1 MKQSKNKID
10 CTPAKHEEGV
20 AKCLI
25 QMCKDSNAAITF
37 FSMDCEDGYEVT
49 ISARKKGTRTYNEF
63 SLEEFEAI
71 KAMAEEKL
79 DRLRTIRSSR
89 TSSMFAKEILRMQK
103 KMSRSKRTLMMKKS
117 RINLVM
123 QCNILT
129 ATDILICEY
138 SIHK

>member
-49 ISARKKGTRTYNEF
+49 ISARQTEDNQKFQDIIDVCESNI
-63 SLEEFEAI
+63 A
-71 KAMAEEKL
+71 
-79 DRLRTIRSSR
+79 D
-89 TSSMFAKEILRMQK
+89 AKENEQEQE
-103 KMSRSKRTLMMKKS
+103 
-117 RINLVM
+117 NLDDEEE
-123 QCNILT
+123 QN
-129 ATDILICEY
+129 
-138 SIHK
+138 

>member
-25 QMCKDSNAAITF
+25 QMCKDSNAAITS

-49 ISARKKGTRTYNEF
+49 ISARKKGTRIYNEF

-79 DRLRTIRSSR
+79 AQTEDKQKLQDIIDVCESNIEDI
-89 TSSMFAKEILRMQK
+89 KEKAQEQE
-103 KMSRSKRTLMMKKS
+103 
-117 RINLVM
+117 NLK
-123 QCNILT
+123 
-129 ATDILICEY
+129 EEEEE
-138 SIHK
+138 